1 MQSFFEENCDID
13 EVGCIDVLRSGGT
26 WLCCSLALRAF
37 DEVGVSPALTLQGL
51 GTSDGERLR
60 NDCHG
65 DGCHSSSYWVL
76 SWDQARR
83 GNEEHLLSNSSM
95 RDITWQH
102 LGAYSEQ
109 VLSMDPSQLAL
120 QLTSAYYIW
129 KRKRRISFIEW
140 LYERYLSL
148 VSVVFV
154 Q

>member
-1 MQSFFEENCDID
+1 
-13 EVGCIDVLRSGGT
+13 
-26 WLCCSLALRAF
+26 
-37 DEVGVSPALTLQGL
+37 
-51 GTSDGERLR
+51 
-60 NDCHG
+60 
-65 DGCHSSSYWVL
+65 
-76 SWDQARR
+76 
-83 GNEEHLLSNSSM
+83 M

-148 VSVVFV
+148 VSLVFV